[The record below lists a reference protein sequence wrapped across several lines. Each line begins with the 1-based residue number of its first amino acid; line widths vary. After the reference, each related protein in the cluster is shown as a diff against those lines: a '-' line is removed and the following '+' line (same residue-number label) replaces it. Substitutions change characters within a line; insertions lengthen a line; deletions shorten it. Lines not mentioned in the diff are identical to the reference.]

1 MSSLD
6 RPGASVSVRL
16 FGILRSQWVEAG
28 RAPMFDTATPEAGLS
43 ARDLAEGIGLSVD
56 LIEGVFIN
64 QKLLGLDSHVAQG
77 DRVAFVPFGTPGPH
91 RVFLGLYEAG
101 KHRG

>member
-1 MSSLD
+1 MSTQD
-6 RPGASVSVRL
+6 RSGASVSVRL

-28 RAPMFDTATPEAGLS
+28 RTPIFDTAAPAAGLS
-43 ARDLAEGIGLSVD
+43 AHDLAERLGLSVG

-64 QKLLGLDSHVAQG
+64 QKLVGLDAHVAQG

-91 RVFLGLYEAG
+91 RVFLGLYQAG